1 VYNINNVASL
11 SLSIFLGIDIGIY
24 FGFNILKETSKG
36 WSRLGV
42 TIQCNIIGNKYIVM
56 IERMFLRIFS
66 GLSVLIIMNNYLT
79 NIITLF
85 NYENNIIGYII
96 IPFLGYRAF
105 KRCLSETLSFSLH
118 LSLLICLIAINT
130 NNIASGCLVVL
141 MMPPFPP
148 NTYLTIV
155 SIFQI
160 PPKANHK
167 NESLYQI
174 LYMFVTLVGLC
185 LHFLSL
191 GTL

>member
-1 VYNINNVASL
+1 MLLRVL
-11 SLSIFLGIDIGIY
+11 SGI
-24 FGFNILKETSKG
+24 
-36 WSRLGV
+36 
-42 TIQCNIIGNKYIVM
+42 
-56 IERMFLRIFS
+56 
-66 GLSVLIIMNNYLT
+66 SVLLIMNNYLT
-79 NIITLF
+79 NIISLF
-85 NYENNIIGYII
+85 TYENNIIAYII

-130 NNIASGCLVVL
+130 NNVASGCLVVL

-148 NTYLTIV
+148 SSYLAIV

-167 NESLYQI
+167 NECLYQI
-174 LYMFVTLVGLC
+174 LYMFVTLFGLC